1 MLPGQDE
8 QIVAFVQDITERKRA
23 EAERLQ
29 KMDELQRFHELTV
42 DRELRM
48 IELKKEVNALLR
60 KAGRPEKYRIVE

>member
-29 KMDELQRFHELTV
+29 KLDELQRFHELTV

-48 IELKKEVNALLR
+48 IELKKEVNALL
-60 KAGRPEKYRIVE
+60 KKSGRPEKYRIVE